1 MKHRKITKDEI
12 NKITQISPPRERAF
26 FTIMRQSGLPPH
38 RIKELKIGD
47 VEGILDP
54 NPPRPCKI
62 NALHESPNF
71 IGEEGVKHLKEYLD
85 KRSKEKLTTKSLL
98 FTARNKPN
106 REINTKRVSIT
117 FKEKAIK
124 IGKPDELKLYSLIEF
139 YKNNT
144 EDYQKEL
151 KELNNDTTPKDD
163 EFYRELYRKKAMRH
177 LEIELQTPTD
187 KLDRLEVQNKELTQ
201 RLTEIEDLLLP
212 KEPEIEPP
220 PEYSEAMDKL
230 IEERER
236 NEKWFKQHPEE
247 EKQREEW
254 RKEEQ
259 EKYVKYM
266 IKHPEIRK
274 QMDAEAEQIERLY
287 TEHLTDT
294 VGEMRNKL
302 KELENIII
310 EHRKTRQKHTHDSLP
325 PPRHSPKRK

>member
-212 KEPEIEPP
+212 KESPEDQKQME
-220 PEYSEAMDKL
+220 KL
-230 IEERER
+230 IEEHEQF
-236 NEKWFKQHPEE
+236 EKWSKEHPE
-247 EKQREEW
+247 EKQRWEEKQKKHQKW
-254 RKEEQ
+254 LEE
-259 EKYVKYM
+259 
-266 IKHPEIRK
+266 HPEEAKRIEE

-294 VGEMRNKL
+294 LGEMRNKL
-302 KELENIII
+302 KELEDIIRK
-310 EHRKTRQKHTHDSLP
+310 HRRNRVKVYSRRFPPTKTLS
-325 PPRHSPKRK
+325 